1 MTLAQLVYAVKI
13 ADTKSM
19 NKAATELFISQP
31 ALSGAIRDL
40 EEELHIELFIRTN
53 RGVVVTTEGEEFLS
67 YARQMVE
74 LNKMIDERY
83 IEHKQSK
90 KKFSVSMQ
98 HYSFAVEAFIELGR
112 QFSMGEFELAVHE
125 TKTHE
130 VIDNVRDYRSEIG
143 VLYLNDFNEK
153 AMKKIFA
160 ENGLEFFPLF
170 VCGVSVYLSK
180 THPLAEKKKIS
191 FHELENYPCLSFE
204 QGEKNSFYFAEEV
217 LSTLD
222 YKQIIK
228 ADDRATMLNLM
239 IGMQGY
245 TLCSG
250 IICGELNG
258 GNFVAVPLD
267 TEDTMTIGYLK
278 RKNMPLSIL
287 GQKYIEILKKYGEG
301 GTEIGLSVNHIL

>member
-31 ALSGAIRDL
+31 ALSGAVRDL

-53 RGVVVTTEGEEFLS
+53 RGIVVTTEGEEFLS

-83 IEHKQSK
+83 IEQKQSK

-125 TKTHE
+125 TKTYE

-153 AMKKIFA
+153 AMKKIFT
-160 ENGLEFFPLF
+160 ENGLEFFLLF
-170 VCGVSVYLSK
+170 VCGVSVYLVK
-180 THPLAEKKKIS
+180 RIRW
-191 FHELENYPCLSFE
+191 
-204 QGEKNSFYFAEEV
+204 Q
-217 LSTLD
+217 
-222 YKQIIK
+222 
-228 ADDRATMLNLM
+228 
-239 IGMQGY
+239 
-245 TLCSG
+245 
-250 IICGELNG
+250 
-258 GNFVAVPLD
+258 
-267 TEDTMTIGYLK
+267 K
-278 RKNMPLSIL
+278 RK
-287 GQKYIEILKKYGEG
+287 K
-301 GTEIGLSVNHIL
+301 